1 MKTEARPQERSGRAI
16 KLTSVRNDSVF
27 KVSLFTDVN
36 VSEGRDDNR
45 WPRPSLRSL
54 PGSCGREAAF
64 CWDSKFMSE
73 CTHPYLKKNTKSK
86 SRLTLVL
93 LTADKTDSPFSQP
106 SSPGPLQ
113 SSFFHWLILK
123 RKGEGEGSGWGR
135 AIRCDRSSVGRL
147 ESKLKAWNIVCL
159 GQVHF

>member
-27 KVSLFTDVN
+27 KVSLFTAVN
-36 VSEGRDDNR
+36 VSEGGDDNH

-93 LTADKTDSPFSQP
+93 LTVDKTDSPFSQP
-106 SSPGPLQ
+106 SSLGGPLTK
-113 SSFFHWLILK
+113 FFLSLMNPEE
-123 RKGEGEGSGWGR
+123 KGEGGGSGWR
-135 AIRCDRSSVGRL
+135 AIRCDRSSVDCL
-147 ESKLKAWNIVCL
+147 ESNLKAWNIVCL